1 MYGILGSVYPAFQL
15 IGAPFLGKWSDIYGR
30 KKILLLSVIGTL
42 AGWIIFLTAFFAPM
56 SVLFNF
62 NSPYLGIFIITLP
75 LVILFLA
82 RAIDGITG
90 GNISVANA
98 YLADIT
104 DEKARNKNYGK
115 MSISSNFG
123 FIAGPLL
130 AGLLGSTEY
139 KEMLPVLAAIII
151 SLSAVIVIIFYL
163 PESKPQTF
171 EEKPEKK
178 IVNKVLGFQHKEC
191 YKIKSDNKITLKK
204 VLKIPYISYILLLY
218 FLIFLGFNFY
228 YTAFPV
234 HVIQKLGWSITDM
247 GIFFSVLSLLMIIV
261 QGPVLSYL
269 SQKFSESILI
279 IFGNLI
285 LGTNFVLLFSGQLI
299 IIYISAA
306 LFAIGNGLMW
316 PSVLSILSKTA
327 GKVYQGSVQG
337 FASSLG
343 SLASIIGLIAGGL
356 LYSKIGSA
364 TFLIA
369 AAAIYLVFA
378 LSFRLLKIEKKV
390 N

>member
-343 SLASIIGLIAGGL
+343 IIAGCL

>member
-1 MYGILGSVYPAFQL
+1 
-15 IGAPFLGKWSDIYGR
+15 
-30 KKILLLSVIGTL
+30 
-42 AGWIIFLTAFFAPM
+42 
-56 SVLFNF
+56 
-62 NSPYLGIFIITLP
+62 
-75 LVILFLA
+75 
-82 RAIDGITG
+82 
-90 GNISVANA
+90 
-98 YLADIT
+98 
-104 DEKARNKNYGK
+104 
-115 MSISSNFG
+115 
-123 FIAGPLL
+123 
-130 AGLLGSTEY
+130 
-139 KEMLPVLAAIII
+139 
-151 SLSAVIVIIFYL
+151 
-163 PESKPQTF
+163 
-171 EEKPEKK
+171 
-178 IVNKVLGFQHKEC
+178 
-191 YKIKSDNKITLKK
+191 
-204 VLKIPYISYILLLY
+204 
-218 FLIFLGFNFY
+218 
-228 YTAFPV
+228 V
-234 HVIQKLGWSITDM
+234 HVRQKLGWSITDM